1 MRPTAAVAA
10 LRGHWPEYLAEAS
23 GLGAIM
29 LVAGAVTAAVEVPL
43 LPIFE
48 GLPPLARRMV
58 EGVAIAGTAVGAIY
72 SRWGRQSGAHFNPAV
87 TLTFLALGKVRPWDA
102 AFYAVS
108 QVLGGLTGLLLA
120 ALLLGDAVRLP
131 PTAWI
136 ATVPGEA
143 GVAAAF
149 LAELLCAFLLM
160 SVVLALGGLPRVMR
174 FTGLAAGALIFLY
187 VVLEAPIS
195 GFSLN
200 PARSFAS
207 ALPSGVWT
215 AFWIYLLAP
224 PLGMLAAAALA
235 RALPRWRTMPCAKL
249 VHDTA
254 TRCIHCG
261 FRPAAAAAAAP
272 PTDNATERTEAP
284 SHA

>member
-1 MRPTAAVAA
+1 MRAAAAV
-10 LRGHWPEYLAEAS
+10 RGHWPEYLAEAG

-48 GLPPLARRMV
+48 GLPPLTRRLV
-58 EGVAIAGTAVGAIY
+58 EGVAIAGTAVAAIY
-72 SRWGRQSGAHFNPAV
+72 SRWGRRSGAHFNPAV

-102 AFYAVS
+102 AFYVLA
-108 QVLGGLTGLLLA
+108 QFLGGLVGLLTA
-120 ALLLGDAVRLP
+120 ALLLGDAVRQP

-136 ATVPGEA
+136 VTVPGQA
-143 GVAAAF
+143 GITAAF

-160 SVVLALGGLPRVMR
+160 SLVLALGGLPRAMR
-174 FTGLAAGALIFLY
+174 FTGLAAGALIFLLIA
-187 VVLEAPIS
+187 LEAPIS
-195 GFSLN
+195 GFGLN
-200 PARSFAS
+200 PARSLAS
-207 ALPSGVWT
+207 ALPAGLWT

-224 PLGMLAAAALA
+224 PLGMLAAAALS
-235 RALPRWRTMPCAKL
+235 RALPLWRPMPCAKL
-249 VHDTA
+249 IHDTA

-261 FRPAAAAAAAP
+261 FRPAAAGAP
-272 PTDNATERTEAP
+272 HADRHATDRTGEP

>member
-1 MRPTAAVAA
+1 MRAAAAA
-10 LRGHWPEYLAEAS
+10 LRGHWPEYLAEAA

-29 LVAGAVTAAVEVPL
+29 LVAAAATAAVEVPL
-43 LPIFE
+43 LPVFE
-48 GLPPLARRMV
+48 GLPPLARRTV
-58 EGVAIAGTAVGAIY
+58 EGAAIAGTAVAAIY

-87 TLTFLALGKVRPWDA
+87 TLTFLALGKVRPVDA
-102 AFYAVS
+102 AFYAAA
-108 QVLGGLTGLLLA
+108 QVLGGLAGLLLA
-120 ALLLGDAVRLP
+120 ASLLGDAVRLP

-136 ATVPGEA
+136 VTVPGQA

-160 SVVLALGGLPRVMR
+160 GVVLAFAGLPRAMP
-174 FTGLAAGALIFLY
+174 FTGLAAGALIFCFIAF
-187 VVLEAPIS
+187 EAPVS
-195 GFSLN
+195 GFGMN

-207 ALPSGVWT
+207 ALPAGVWT

-224 PLGMLAAAALA
+224 PLGMLGAAALA
-235 RALPRWRTMPCAKL
+235 RALPRLRPLPCAKL
-249 VHDTA
+249 IHDTA

-261 FRPAAAAAAAP
+261 FRPIPAGAARAA
-272 PTDNATERTEAP
+272 DRTEEP